1 MFPQPRS
8 PGQLVSPLLKQVAM
22 ILSPVVKVAPA
33 MMEPL
38 YVTAQVKFLSGEQ
51 CVPADTDGA
60 SALGLYPG
68 K

>member
-1 MFPQPRS
+1 
-8 PGQLVSPLLKQVAM
+8 M

-51 CVPADTDGA
+51 
-60 SALGLYPG
+60 
-68 K
+68 

>member
-1 MFPQPRS
+1 
-8 PGQLVSPLLKQVAM
+8 M

-38 YVTAQVKFLSGEQ
+38 YVMAQVKFLSGEQ